1 MIWLWLLVIVAL
13 RIPTSLMVYN
23 GWRFSKDSSEDV
35 EDAPDDGGFG
45 VNPDGDRIHPRSPFP
60 REPRR
65 GPHGD
70 PPPPPP
76 KRVRS
81 IPPGTRVL
89 GG

>member
-13 RIPTSLMVYN
+13 KIPTSVMVYC
-23 GWRFSKDSSEDV
+23 GWRFGRACDPVSDSN
-35 EDAPDDGGFG
+35 DDGGCG
-45 VNPDGDRIHPRSPFP
+45 VNRDTGRIDPRSPFP
-60 REPRR
+60 RVPRR

-76 KRVRS
+76 KRVRR